1 MRKDGDRMLQRVEHL
16 EIDPIK
22 KVLKHATGP
31 SEASLFKAVSMYK
44 NDQAV
49 LYKYGN
55 KGCIGIALIHTNRAR
70 MCHIAV
76 DEKYRNQG
84 IALQMIKEIIREYE
98 LTYIEAETDTEAVGF
113 YKKCNFKIESL
124 GEKYLGVEM
133 FYCYLENE

>member
-1 MRKDGDRMLQRVEHL
+1 MLQRVEHL

-31 SEASLFKAVSMYK
+31 SEASLLKAVSMYK

-55 KGCIGIALIHTNRAR
+55 KGCIGIALNHTNRAR

-113 YKKCNFKIESL
+113 YKKCKFKIKSL
-124 GEKYLGVEM
+124 GEKHPGVER
-133 FYCYLENE
+133 FHCYLENEQFKSM

>member
-1 MRKDGDRMLQRVEHL
+1 MLQRVKHI

-31 SEASLFKAVSMYK
+31 SEVSLIKAVSLYE
-44 NDQAV
+44 NNHAV
-49 LYKYGN
+49 LYKYWN

-70 MCHIAV
+70 ICHIAV
-76 DEKYRNQG
+76 SKKYRNQG
-84 IALQMIKEIIREYE
+84 IALQMIKEIIRKYE
-98 LTYIEAETDTEAVGF
+98 LTYIEAETDKEAVGF

-124 GEKYLGVEM
+124 GEKYPGVER

>member
-1 MRKDGDRMLQRVEHL
+1 MLQRVEHI
-16 EIDPIK
+16 EIDSIK

-31 SEASLFKAVSMYK
+31 SESSLIKAVSMYK

-55 KGCIGIALIHTNRAR
+55 KGCIGMALIHTNRAKI
-70 MCHIAV
+70 CHIAV
-76 DEKYRNQG
+76 SKKYRNHG
-84 IALQMIKEIIREYE
+84 IALQMIKEIVRKYE
-98 LTYIEAETDTEAVGF
+98 LTYIEAETDKEAVGF

-124 GEKYLGVEM
+124 GEQYLGVER

>member
-1 MRKDGDRMLQRVEHL
+1 MRKDGDRMLQRVEHI

-31 SEASLFKAVSMYK
+31 SEASLFKAFSMYK

-49 LYKYGN
+49 LCKYGN
-55 KGCIGIALIHTNRAR
+55 KGCIGIVLIHTNRAR
-70 MCHIAV
+70 VCHIAV

-84 IALQMIKEIIREYE
+84 IALQMIKEIIKEYE
-98 LTYIEAETDTEAVGF
+98 LTYIEAETDKEAVGF

-124 GEKYLGVEM
+124 GEKYPGVER

>member
-1 MRKDGDRMLQRVEHL
+1 MRKDGDRMLQRVEYL

-44 NDQAV
+44 NVQAV

-55 KGCIGIALIHTNRAR
+55 KGCIGIVLIHTNRAR

-98 LTYIEAETDTEAVGF
+98 LTYNEAETDTEAVGF

-124 GEKYLGVEM
+124 GEKYPGIER
-133 FYCYLENE
+133 FNCYLENE